1 MSSGVYEVIDILYN
15 MISDAWGLPL
25 GAEKC
30 VVERDKVLDLLDEIK
45 AELPNELSE
54 AKKLVSAR
62 AEFIANAKKEADTI
76 KKVAEEQARRLVDEQ
91 VIVKNARA
99 KANDIL
105 SAAETKAAELKK
117 AASDYADDAMRRTE
131 AAIAEALEEVRQS
144 RAKFRALLSSGSS
157 KGDGMDL
164 DLEL

>member
-1 MSSGVYEVIDILYN
+1 MSNGGVFEVIDILYN

-30 VVERDKVLDLLDEIK
+30 VIERDKALDLLDEIK
-45 AELPNELSE
+45 AELPNEIAE

-62 AEFIANAKKEADTI
+62 AEFIANAKKEADTL

-91 VIVKNARA
+91 AIVKNARA
-99 KANDIL
+99 KANEII
-105 SAAETKAAELKK
+105 SEAEAKAAELKK

-144 RAKFRALLSSGSS
+144 RSKFRALLSSGSFKS
-157 KGDGMDL
+157 TNL
-164 DLEL
+164 DLELE